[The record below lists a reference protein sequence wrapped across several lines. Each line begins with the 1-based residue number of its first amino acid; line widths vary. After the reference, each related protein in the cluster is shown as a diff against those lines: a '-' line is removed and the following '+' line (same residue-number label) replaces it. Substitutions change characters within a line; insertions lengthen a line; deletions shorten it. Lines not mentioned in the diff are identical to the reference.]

1 MGPIL
6 FINDLVEYCGSN
18 ADIFL
23 FADDAKIFSHKIK
36 ILRSTDQDIKQLQCE
51 LVNFKNWMDTWLLKL
66 NVNKCKSVSYGR
78 CIEYASEYTV
88 SGIVINK
95 LDKIKDLGIVFDSR
109 LKCEEHI
116 DAKINIAYQML

>member
-6 FINDLVEYCGSN
+6 FIIYINDLVEYCGSN

-23 FADDAKIFSHKIK
+23 FADDAKIFSHIK
-36 ILRSTDQDIKQLQCE
+36 TDQDIKQLQCE

-78 CIEYASEYTV
+78 CIEYTSEYTV
-88 SGIVINK
+88 SGIVIDK
-95 LDKIKDLGIVFDSR
+95 VDKIKDLGIVFDYR
-109 LKCEEHI
+109 LKFDEHI
-116 DAKINIAYQML
+116 DEKN